1 MTRRRSTPRAPR
13 SLAIAAAAI
22 VLGCDRP
29 SPSPSEGPAASGT
42 TTTRKAAAHSAAD
55 RASGV
60 AIASLDARAVDAL
73 RDAAVTDA
81 AYAKRVLYSWT
92 TREQAATLRTKKTL
106 LLATELPSGPT
117 PYVELL
123 QKTAASSGPDADLAR
138 LLLIHPSLRLRR
150 YAWSRPWPTRLG
162 LTDRDYGDQLVRVVL
177 VPDAVIARFD
187 PTRPDAFDLRD
198 LDERPVPLGEILAS
212 PARLA
217 AVLHVRAGD
226 GTPVA
231 HREYVLCNESMV
243 AEWSL
248 ATTAVREAIAEDG
261 ALLDTLAR
269 ADLPTGPAA
278 PLWHPRAADLDT
290 RDPAA
295 LYATALAFDNDRYR
309 ARPENLRAAAD
320 VVRRSEQDGP
330 PLVVTPA
337 TPFAFDAVLPNVR
350 LRKPAVRI
358 ARAV

>member
-13 SLAIAAAAI
+13 SLVIAAAAI

-29 SPSPSEGPAASGT
+29 SPGPEEAAARTSPGT
-42 TTTRKAAAHSAAD
+42 TAAVGDAGERGALPSA
-55 RASGV
+55 V
-60 AIASLDARAVDAL
+60 VTLDPRTADAL
-73 RDAAVTDA
+73 RDAAVTNA

-123 QKTAASSGPDADLAR
+123 EKTAASSGPQADLAR
-138 LLLIHPSLRLRR
+138 LLLLHPSLRLRR

-177 VPDAVIARFD
+177 APNAVVARFD
-187 PTRPDAFDLRD
+187 PARPDAFDFRD
-198 LDERPVPLGEILAS
+198 LDERPVPLGEVLAS

-217 AVLHVRAGD
+217 AVLHVRTGD

-231 HREYVLCNESMV
+231 HREVVLCNESMI

-248 ATTAVREAIAEDG
+248 ATPAVRDAIAEDG
-261 ALLDTLAR
+261 ALLDDLAR
-269 ADLPTGPAA
+269 AGLPTGPAA
-278 PLWHPRAADLDT
+278 PLWSARDVDPRDA
-290 RDPAA
+290 AA
-295 LYATALAFDNDRYR
+295 LYAAALAFDNDRYR
-309 ARPENLRAAAD
+309 ARPENLRAAAEAL
-320 VVRRSEQDGP
+320 RRAEQEGP
-330 PLVVTPA
+330 PLVVTPTTA
-337 TPFAFDAVLPNVR
+337 FAFDAVVPNVR
-350 LRKPAVRI
+350 LRKPATRI